1 MDALPTTSSTAP
13 FTLDTSLWDAVAVEV
28 TILPPMASSVMS
40 VNSESVAGKWTDLK
54 LWSFRSRL
62 R

>member
-40 VNSESVAGKWTDLK
+40 VNSESVAANELT
-54 LWSFRSRL
+54 
-62 R
+62 